1 MAALRFPKDSCKAAA
16 TEAEALFNA
25 TGCGYSSAIPRHP
38 KALAENP
45 HCAGAVVNLKDA
57 APQRSKRAADPSGDG
72 HFLAHKSPRI
82 TVNVGNA
89 CTRRAPGKQ
98 KARAYD

>member
-1 MAALRFPKDSCKAAA
+1 MVNPAEHFVSCSLS
-16 TEAEALFNA
+16 AEALFNA
-25 TGCGYSSAIPRHP
+25 AGCGYSSTIPRHP

-45 HCAGAVVNLKDA
+45 HRAGAVIDLKDA
-57 APQRSKRAADPSGDG
+57 ASQCSKRAADPSGDG

-82 TVNVGNA
+82 TVNVGYA

-98 KARAYD
+98 KACA

>member
-1 MAALRFPKDSCKAAA
+1 MAALRFPQDGSKAAA

-25 TGCGYSSAIPRHP
+25 AGCGYSSTIPRHP

-45 HCAGAVVNLKDA
+45 HRAGAVIDLKDA
-57 APQRSKRAADPSGDG
+57 ASQRSKRAADPSGDG
-72 HFLAHKSPRI
+72 HFLAYKSPRI
-82 TVNVGNA
+82 TVNVGYA